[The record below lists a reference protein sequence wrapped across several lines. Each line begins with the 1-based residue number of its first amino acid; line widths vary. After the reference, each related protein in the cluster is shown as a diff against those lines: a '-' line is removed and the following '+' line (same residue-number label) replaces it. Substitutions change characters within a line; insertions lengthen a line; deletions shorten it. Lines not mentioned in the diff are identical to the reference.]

1 MGKKMGYNSAE
12 CKKREKENDH
22 DGIDAYPEPRQ
33 LRGLETGLR
42 GTRMTAAK
50 AAELVRDGDT
60 VVSTGGANW
69 PYAVD
74 EAWRSVCAASAGHH

>member
-33 LRGLETGLR
+33 LL
-42 GTRMTAAK
+42 
-50 AAELVRDGDT
+50 
-60 VVSTGGANW
+60 
-69 PYAVD
+69 
-74 EAWRSVCAASAGHH
+74 